1 MDIGPK
7 SRAVT
12 GPCPHVA
19 RLLVLMG
26 VSGCGKSSVGA
37 ALARR
42 LGAVYID
49 ADELHPAA
57 NIAKMAGGEPL
68 IDDDRWPW
76 LALVGSTLATART
89 ATIVGC
95 SALKR
100 EYRTRIVAAAGAPVT
115 FIHLAG
121 SRSLIE
127 ARLGA
132 RRGHFMPKALLDSQ
146 FATLEP
152 PEAGEDAL
160 TVDIEQP
167 LEAVVATIADA
178 LQEARP

>member
-1 MDIGPK
+1 MDIGPTSK
-7 SRAVT
+7 ATT
-12 GPCPHVA
+12 GPCPDVA
-19 RLLVLMG
+19 RLLALMG
-26 VSGCGKSSVGA
+26 VTGCGKTSVGA

-57 NIAKMAGGEPL
+57 NIAKMARGEPL
-68 IDDDRWPW
+68 SDDDRWPW
-76 LALVGSTLATART
+76 LALAGSTLATART
-89 ATIVGC
+89 VTIVAC

-100 EYRTRIVAAAGAPVT
+100 AYRTRIVAAAGASVT

-121 SRSLIE
+121 SRFLIE
-127 ARLGA
+127 ARLGV
-132 RRGHFMPKALLDSQ
+132 RRGHFMPKAPLASQ

-152 PEAGEDAL
+152 PAAGEDAV
-160 TVDIEQP
+160 TVDIDQP
-167 LEAVVATIADA
+167 LETVVATIADV